1 MGTGAATGPVACA
14 PHKAPQL
21 GRGGARPSGRTRGW
35 PVGGQRGAG
44 GRNLRSSGQ
53 AAPPRTAGAP
63 LARPTWRRGARA
75 ATSLSCVPDPRP
87 LGPSAASGPPR
98 LPQFC
103 PLWFFSPS
111 LWAQPGSCRGPG
123 AQGGK
128 RPAGLRPGSGSG
140 PPGSGPGP
148 GRQGRGGGGGRGEG
162 VTGGERQRHTGGAC
176 CPLQKGLG
184 APGAHLLVDVNGLL
198 VLLQLRGVAGHLQ
211 QTLVGRA
218 VGGRAG
224 SSGARSQ
231 GHWGGWAAGAEGP
244 PGTCWTPRPCSSLRT
259 ARSGRWPG
267 GTREGGAMS
276 WHRGLGHRAPPRLGP
291 RQSPSPQRCRD
302 PIRCPRAQTPED
314 SRVTG
319 PRERRPGARACLRQ
333 PPLPWAGR
341 PRRHAPSR
349 CPPAPSRR
357 SRRWRCGAWP
367 RW

>member
-148 GRQGRGGGGGRGEG
+148 GRQGSGGGGGRGEG
-162 VTGGERQRHTGGAC
+162 GDRRGAAAAHRRGVLPSAEGARSPGGPPARRCQWPSGTAPAARRSRPPSADTCWPSCGGESGELGG
-176 CPLQKGLG
+176 PLAGALGGLGGRSRG
-184 APGAHLLVDVNGLL
+184 APGYLLD
-198 VLLQLRGVAGHLQ
+198 
-211 QTLVGRA
+211 
-218 VGGRAG
+218 
-224 SSGARSQ
+224 SS
-231 GHWGGWAAGAEGP
+231 
-244 PGTCWTPRPCSSLRT
+244 
-259 ARSGRWPG
+259 
-267 GTREGGAMS
+267 
-276 WHRGLGHRAPPRLGP
+276 
-291 RQSPSPQRCRD
+291 
-302 PIRCPRAQTPED
+302 
-314 SRVTG
+314 
-319 PRERRPGARACLRQ
+319 
-333 PPLPWAGR
+333 PL
-341 PRRHAPSR
+341 
-349 CPPAPSRR
+349 
-357 SRRWRCGAWP
+357 
-367 RW
+367 